1 MYHIVI
7 VLALL
12 IIVSL
17 FSPRD
22 DELGQQEVQSHWKA
36 AVSLLTGAA
45 WLRLRRRFPLSPV
58 DRFCFRVIY

>member
-1 MYHIVI
+1 MEYDMYPIVI

-22 DELGQQEVQSHWKA
+22 DELGQQEGQSH
-36 AVSLLTGAA
+36 
-45 WLRLRRRFPLSPV
+45 
-58 DRFCFRVIY
+58 